1 MTENMYFLWSWTP
14 VLVLSVLAVGFKQS
28 ALALSIYGTLF
39 SLILTVRVFQTPVSV
54 ALMAGLDGVF
64 TTFPLLLVII
74 AGILLSQLLMTT
86 GSLVRIVNWFMQGIT
101 SVFLRNLLITIGVGN
116 FMEGASVIA
125 EPVVAPMLR
134 ASGVSPVGS
143 AALSIIGY
151 SGLMTLELSGMILA
165 VHSLITGLPIQALAI
180 ASAWLSIPATLMM
193 AACIPYYLKGTED
206 DGIDFGRQLVL
217 SLGAGL
223 IASVFALMTVYIAG
237 PSLSGMMGGLGLM
250 LILIRM
256 GFKKMA
262 ITRQIWLDLS
272 PFAFMMAALFLVN
285 TIPFLKTLTF
295 ERLRFSFQIIPVHTL
310 ILTPFF
316 SAYLYL
322 FLSAALAVRMFGL
335 SRGQISR
342 VIKAG
347 FKKGWRASLSM
358 ALFGAMGQIIA
369 YSGYSD
375 NFAALNQQLHIPW
388 VLSEGLKL
396 YTGGFYPVFV
406 PVLGWAGTFLT
417 GYGVASLMLFGQLQI
432 QAAGLLGIS
441 PAWLSAGLAVGAS
454 IGSISSPFK
463 IAIAASMC
471 GAVGKEGDILRWT
484 IPIGIAASI
493 VIGIILLAVV

>member
-1 MTENMYFLWSWTP
+1 MTDNLLFLLSWSP
-14 VLVLSVLAVGFKQS
+14 VLVLTVLAVGFKQS

-39 SLILTVRVFQTPVSV
+39 SLILSVWIFQTPVSV
-54 ALMAGLDGVF
+54 ALMASLDGIL
-64 TTFPLLLVII
+64 TTFPLLLVIF

-86 GSLVRIVNWFMQGIT
+86 GSLKRIVNWFMQGVT
-101 SVFLRNLLITIGVGN
+101 SAFMRNILITIGVGN

-134 ASGVSPVGS
+134 AGGVLPVG
-143 AALSIIGY
+143 AATLSIVGY

-165 VHSLITGLPIQALAI
+165 VHSLITGLPIQMLAI
-180 ASAWLSIPATLMM
+180 PSAWLSIPATLMM
-193 AACIPYYLKGTED
+193 AACIPFFLKGSED
-206 DGIDFGRQLVL
+206 EGIDFGRQIFI
-217 SLGAGL
+217 SLTAGL
-223 IASVFALMTVYIAG
+223 IASIIALLTVYIAG
-237 PSLSGMMGGLGLM
+237 PSLAGMTGGLGLI

-256 GFKKMA
+256 GIRRMA
-262 ITRQIWLDLS
+262 VSRQIWLDLS
-272 PFAFMMAALFLVN
+272 PFAFMMIALFLVN
-285 TIPFLKTLTF
+285 TIPFLKALTF
-295 ERLRFSFQIIPVHTL
+295 EHLRLSFQVIPVHTI

-322 FLSAALAVRMFGL
+322 FIAAGLAVRMFRLNRVQIIQVMQAGL
-335 SRGQISR
+335 
-342 VIKAG
+342 
-347 FKKGWRASLSM
+347 KKGWRACLSM

-375 NFAALNQQLHIPW
+375 NFATLNHQLHIPW
-388 VLSEGLKL
+388 VLSEGLKH
-396 YTGGFYPVFV
+396 YTGSLYPLFV

-463 IAIAASMC
+463 IAIAAPMC

-484 IPIGIAASI
+484 IPIGIACSI
-493 VIGIILLAVV
+493 VIGIILLAVA

>member
-1 MTENMYFLWSWTP
+1 MYFLWSWTP
-14 VLVLSVLAVGFKQS
+14 ILVLSVLAVGFKQS
-28 ALALSIYGTLF
+28 ALALSVYGTIF
-39 SLILTVRVFQTPVSV
+39 SLILTVQVFRTPVSV

-74 AGILLSQLLMTT
+74 AGILLSQLLMAT
-86 GSLVRIVNWFMQGIT
+86 GSLVRIVNWFMQGVT

-134 ASGVSPVGS
+134 ASGVQPVGS

-165 VHSLITGLPIQALAI
+165 VHSLITGLPIQVLAVP
-180 ASAWLSIPATLMM
+180 AAWLSIPATLLM
-193 AACIPYYLKGTED
+193 AACIPYYLKGSED
-206 DGIDFGRQLVL
+206 EGIDFGRQIVL
-217 SLGAGL
+217 SLGSGL
-223 IASVFALMTVYIAG
+223 ITSVIALITVYLSG
-237 PSLSGMMGGLGLM
+237 PSLSGMLGGLGLI

-256 GFKKMA
+256 GLRKMA
-262 ITRQIWLDLS
+262 VSRQIWMDLS
-272 PFAFMMAALFLVN
+272 PFAFMMVTLFLVN
-285 TIPFLKTLTF
+285 TVPPLKTLTF
-295 ERLRFSFQIIPVHTL
+295 ERLRFSFKIIPVHTL
-310 ILTPFF
+310 TLTPFF

-322 FLSAALAVRMFGL
+322 FFSAVLAAWMFRL
-335 SRGQISR
+335 NRGQIVQ
-342 VIKAG
+342 VIQTG
-347 FKKGWRASLSM
+347 FQKGWRASVAMS
-358 ALFGAMGQIIA
+358 LFGAMGQIIA
-369 YSGYSD
+369 YSGYSE
-375 NFAALNQQLHIPW
+375 NFAVLNHPMHIPW

-396 YTGGFYPVFV
+396 YTGGLYPVFV
-406 PVLGWAGTFLT
+406 PILGWAGTFLT

-463 IAIAASMC
+463 IAIAAPMC

-484 IPIGIAASI
+484 IPIGIVTSI
-493 VIGIILLAVV
+493 AIGIVLLTVV

>member
-1 MTENMYFLWSWTP
+1 MADNMYFLWSWTP

-28 ALALSIYGTLF
+28 ALALSIYGALF
-39 SLILTVRVFQTPVSV
+39 SLFLTAWVFQTPVSV
-54 ALMAGLDGVF
+54 VLMAGVDGIF

-86 GSLVRIVNWFMQGIT
+86 GSLVRIVNWFMLGVP

-134 ASGVSPVGS
+134 ASGVLPIGS

-151 SGLMTLELSGMILA
+151 SGLMTLEMSGMILA
-165 VHSLITGLPIQALAI
+165 VHSLITGLPIQSLAI
-180 ASAWLSIPATLMM
+180 ASAWLSIPAALMM
-193 AACIPYYLKGTED
+193 AACIPFFLKGSED
-206 DGIDFGRQLVL
+206 DGIGFGRQLVL
-217 SLGAGL
+217 SLGSGL
-223 IASVFALMTVYIAG
+223 ISSIIALMAVYIAG
-237 PSLSGMMGGLGLM
+237 PALPGMIGGLGLM
-250 LILIRM
+250 LILIRI
-256 GFKKMA
+256 GIKKMS
-262 ITRQIWLDLS
+262 ISRQIWLDLS
-272 PFAFMMAALFLVN
+272 PFAFMMAALLLVN

-295 ERLRFSFQIIPVHTL
+295 ERLRFTFHVIPVHPL
-310 ILTPFF
+310 MLTPFY

-322 FLSAALAVRMFGL
+322 FLSAALAAWMFRL
-335 SRGQISR
+335 TPGQISQ
-342 VIKAG
+342 VIRAG
-347 FKKGWRASLSM
+347 IRKGWRASLSM
-358 ALFGAMGQIIA
+358 ALFGSMGQIIA
-369 YSGYSD
+369 YSGYSE
-375 NFAALNQQLHIPW
+375 NFAGLNQQLHIPW

-396 YTGGFYPVFV
+396 YTGGLYPVFV

-432 QAAGLLGIS
+432 QAAWLLGVS
-441 PAWLSAGLAVGAS
+441 PVWLSAGLAVGAS

-463 IAIAASMC
+463 IALAAPMC

-484 IPIGIAASI
+484 IPIGIAASL

>member
-1 MTENMYFLWSWTP
+1 MMDNLFFFWSWTP
-14 VLVLSVLAVGFKQS
+14 VLLLSVLAVGFKQS
-28 ALALSIYGTLF
+28 ALALSVYGTLY
-39 SLILTVRVFQTPVSV
+39 SLLLAVWVFQTPVSV
-54 ALMAGLDGVF
+54 ALMAGVDGVF
-64 TTFPLLLVII
+64 TTFPLVLVII
-74 AGILLSQLLMTT
+74 AGIFLSQLLMTT
-86 GSLVRIVNWFMQGIT
+86 GSLVRIVNWFMGGVT
-101 SVFLRNLLITIGVGN
+101 SVFLRNLLITLGVGN

-134 ASGVSPVGS
+134 ASGVLPTGA

-180 ASAWLSIPATLMM
+180 SSAWLSIPATLMM
-193 AACIPYYLKGTED
+193 AACIPFFLKGSDD
-206 DGIDFGRQLVL
+206 DGIDFSSQMVL
-217 SLGAGL
+217 SLVSGL
-223 IASVFALMTVYIAG
+223 IASAIALMTVYIAG
-237 PSLSGMMGGLGLM
+237 PSLSGMMGGLGLI

-256 GFKKMA
+256 GIRKMA
-262 ITRQIWLDLS
+262 IGRQIWLDLS

-285 TIPFLKTLTF
+285 TIPQLKTLTF

-310 ILTPFF
+310 TLTPFF

-322 FLSAALAVRMFGL
+322 FLSACLAVRMFGL
-335 SRGQISR
+335 NRGQISQ
-342 VIKAG
+342 VIRAG

-369 YSGYSD
+369 YSGYSE
-375 NFAALNQQLHIPW
+375 NFTALNQQFHIPW

-396 YTGGFYPVFV
+396 YTGSFYPVFV

-454 IGSISSPFK
+454 LGSISSPFK
-463 IAIAASMC
+463 IAIAAPMC

-484 IPIGIAASI
+484 IPVGIAASI
-493 VIGIILLAVV
+493 VIGIILQVVV